1 MQATIT
7 QPPRRSWLPL
17 LGLTALTLLGQPAF
31 SAPLVPPPTTD
42 NPAQERVIT
51 GKILSGDDN
60 QPLPGAS
67 VAVKGTQRGTTTDA
81 NGDYRINIP
90 SNTNNAALV
99 FSAVGF
105 VTQEITV
112 GNQTTVNLTLNTDTR
127 SLNEVVVIG
136 YGTQKKSQ
144 TTGAISSVTSKQI
157 TELPITNLGQA
168 IQGRVAG
175 VDVAQS
181 GSRPG
186 STPTIRVRG
195 RRSFNAGNNPLY
207 VVDGIPLA
215 GDRNELLSTRPSVLG
230 STVDFVSSGYEDFN
244 PNDVASME
252 ILKDATATA
261 IYGARG
267 ANGVVL
273 ITTKR
278 GNTNNKTTISYDNY
292 VGVTD
297 ALDKIHLFN
306 GAEFT
311 EFVREAYRTTGQY
324 TNAQG
329 QVVPTG
335 QFDPVADAKISVLG
349 GDPAVAAGIAAGRS
363 SDYQSL
369 ILRQGFQQNH
379 SLGVQGGNEKTQFY
393 ISAGYFKDKGI
404 LPGLDY
410 SRYSLRANIDH
421 QINKTFRVGLSSYF
435 MYSVQNGATLNPYSS
450 TLQQNPLGR
459 PFDDNGNQI
468 FFPTN
473 DALLTN
479 PLAEVAPGAQIDER
493 KKYRITNSLY
503 AEANIIDGL
512 KYRVNFGPDF
522 SLRRDGRFIGSQT
535 NARKGGDPQAAS
547 NSQFGFNYT
556 LENILTYT
564 KTFGQVHN
572 LGITALQSI
581 QRDNFEYNNI
591 QVQGIPAESQ
601 SFYNEGS
608 ASSVLGVGSNLI
620 QWTINSFMGRINYD
634 YKDKY
639 LVTATLRRDGSSRFG
654 ENTKY
659 GNFPGIALGWNI
671 NNEEFMKGSTW
682 IDLLKLRVSR
692 GSVGNQGVAP
702 YQTQGLLGR
711 TVYAWGNNPAFGYR
725 PNTIGNADLR
735 WEASTSSN
743 IGVDF
748 SFWRGRVSGSLEVY
762 QTNTTALLLS
772 DQLPT
777 STGFNA
783 VTRNVGETRNRG
795 LEITVSTVNVNAKNG
810 FKWTTDLQFT
820 KNSEAIISLY
830 NGAVDDIG
838 NRWFIG
844 KPLTAY
850 YDFKKVG
857 IWQTEEADAAKAY
870 GNFLPGQVKIAD
882 IDGDGKFSVTNDR
895 TFLGSD
901 IPTFSAGITNR
912 FTFKGFDLNFFVYA
926 RIGQTILSGFH
937 QNNNALAGRYQ
948 QIKVD
953 YWTPINPTNEFPRP
967 NANQE
972 FPLYNTALI
981 YFDGSFVKVRN
992 INFGY
997 TFPAS
1002 FTQKLRLQSL
1012 RLFTSI
1018 QQPFIF
1024 SSYRTKYN
1032 GVDPESSNGTV
1043 DNGIVPATRITTFGL
1058 NIKF

>member
-1 MQATIT
+1 MKHVFT
-7 QPPRRSWLPL
+7 QFSTHQYHRHLLVWCVLLWLVSSP
-17 LGLTALTLLGQPAF
+17 F
-31 SAPLVPPPTTD
+31 SRAY
-42 NPAQERVIT
+42 AQERTVT
-51 GKILSGDDN
+51 GRILSGDD
-60 QPLPGAS
+60 QSPLPGAN
-67 VAVKGTQRGTTTDA
+67 VTVKGTSRGTSTDA
-81 NGDYRINIP
+81 NGTYRINVP
-90 SNTNNAALV
+90 NDQATLV
-99 FSAVGF
+99 ISSLGFLSQEVAVGNRA
-105 VTQEITV
+105 TV
-112 GNQTTVNLTLNTDTR
+112 DLTLKSDER
-127 SLNEVVVIG
+127 ALQEVIVVG

-144 TTGAISSVTSKQI
+144 TTGAISSVSAKQI
-157 TELPITNLGQA
+157 TEMPITNLGQA
-168 IQGRVAG
+168 LQGRVAG

-186 STPTIRVRG
+186 TVPTIRVRG
-195 RRSFNAGNNPLY
+195 RRSFNAGNDPLY
-207 VVDGIPLA
+207 VVDGIPLSA
-215 GDRNELLSTRPSVLG
+215 
-230 STVDFVSSGYEDFN
+230 GYEDFN

-273 ITTKR
+273 ISTKR

-297 ALDKIHLFN
+297 ALDKIKLFN

-324 TNAQG
+324 TGADG
-329 QVVPTG
+329 KVVPTG
-335 QFDPVADAKISVLG
+335 QSDPVADAKISVLG
-349 GDPAVAAGIAAGRS
+349 GDPNVAAGIAAGRNT
-363 SDYQSL
+363 DYQSL
-369 ILRQGFQQNH
+369 ILKQGFQQNH
-379 SLGVQGGNEKTQFY
+379 SLGIQGGNEKTQFY
-393 ISAGYFKDKGI
+393 ISAGYFQDKGI
-404 LPGLDY
+404 IPGLDY
-410 SRYSLRANIDH
+410 TRYSLRANVDH
-421 QINKTFRVGLSSYF
+421 QINKMFRVGLSSYL
-435 MYSVQNGATLNPYSS
+435 MYSLRNGESLNPYSF

-459 PFDDNGNQI
+459 PFDDNGNMI

-479 PLAEVAPGAQIDER
+479 PLAEIAPGAQIQER
-493 KKYRITNSLY
+493 KKYRIYNSLY
-503 AEANIIDGL
+503 IEANIFDGL

-522 SLRRDGRFIGSQT
+522 TLQRYGRFIGAQT
-535 NARKGGDPQAAS
+535 NARKGGDPQGEFNTS
-547 NSQFGFNYT
+547 FGFNYT

-564 KTFGQVHN
+564 KTFGKGHN
-572 LGITALQSI
+572 LNVTALQSI
-581 QRDNFEYNNI
+581 QRDNFETNNI
-591 QVQGIPAESQ
+591 NVQGIPAESQ
-601 SFYNEGS
+601 SFYNAGN
-608 ASSVLGVGSNLI
+608 ASSVLGVGSNLVE
-620 QWTINSFMGRINYD
+620 WTINSYMGRINYD

-639 LVTATLRRDGSSRFG
+639 LITATLRRDGSSRFG

-671 NNEEFMKGSTW
+671 NNEEFMKGATW

-692 GSVGNQGVAP
+692 GAVGNQGVAP

-711 TVYAWGNNPAFGYR
+711 TVYAWGNNPAYGYR
-725 PNTIGNADLR
+725 PNTIGNADLK
-735 WEASTSSN
+735 WETSTSSN
-743 IGVDF
+743 VGVDF
-748 SFWRGRVSGSLEVY
+748 SLWRGRVSGSLEVY
-762 QTNTTALLLS
+762 QTNTTDLLLS

-783 VTRNVGETRNRG
+783 VTRNIGETRNRG
-795 LEITVSTVNVNAKNG
+795 VEISISTINVNTPGG
-810 FKWTTDLQFT
+810 FKWSTDLQFT
-820 KNSEAIISLY
+820 KNNEAILSLY

-838 NRWFIG
+838 NKWFIG

-850 YDFKKVG
+850 YDFKKIG
-857 IWQTEEADAAKAY
+857 IWQSNEADAAKAY
-870 GNFLPGQVKIAD
+870 GNFLPGQVKLAD

-901 IPTFSAGITNR
+901 IPTWSGGITNR
-912 FTFKGFDLNFFVYA
+912 FNYKGFDLSFFIYA

-953 YWTPINPTNEFPRP
+953 YWTPNNPTNEFPRP

-997 TFPAS
+997 TFPS
-1002 FTQKLRLQSL
+1002 GGLVQRLGLQSL
-1012 RLFTSI
+1012 RLYSSI

-1024 SSYRTKYN
+1024 STYRTKYN
-1032 GVDPESSNGTV
+1032 GVDPESTNGTV
-1043 DNGIVPATRITTFGL
+1043 DNGFVPATRVATVGL
-1058 NIKF
+1058 NVKF

>member
-1 MQATIT
+1 M
-7 QPPRRSWLPL
+7 
-17 LGLTALTLLGQPAF
+17 LGLSALTLLTVPAF
-31 SAPLVPPPTTD
+31 SAPSTPRLTID
-42 NPAQERVIT
+42 NPKQERTVT
-51 GKILSGDDN
+51 GRVLSADDN
-60 QPLPGAS
+60 NALPGVT
-67 VAVKGTQRGTTTDA
+67 VAVKGTTRGTTTDA
-81 NGDYRINIP
+81 NGIYRIAIP
-90 SNTNNAALV
+90 NEQAILV
-99 FSAVGF
+99 FSSVGFRAEEIAVGNKS
-105 VTQEITV
+105 TV
-112 GNQTTVNLTLNTDTR
+112 DIRLSSDDK

-144 TTGAISSVTSKQI
+144 TTGAISSVSSKQI
-157 TELPITNLGQA
+157 TELPIANIGQA

-215 GDRNELLSTRPSVLG
+215 GDRNELLSGRPLILG
-230 STVDFVSSGYEDFN
+230 TTMDFVSSGYEDFN
-244 PNDVASME
+244 PNDVASLE

-273 ITTKR
+273 VTTKR

-297 ALDKIHLFN
+297 ALDKINLFN
-306 GAEFT
+306 GPEFT
-311 EFVREAYRTTGQY
+311 EFVREAYRTTGAY
-324 TNAQG
+324 TNAAG

-335 QFDPVADAKISVLG
+335 QSDPVADAKISVLG
-349 GDPAVAAGIAAGRS
+349 GDPNVAAGIAAGRS

-404 LPGLDY
+404 MPGLDY
-410 SRYSLRANIDH
+410 TRYSLRANVDH
-421 QINKTFRVGLSSYF
+421 QINRIFRVGLSSYL
-435 MYSVQNGATLNPYSS
+435 MYSLQNGATLNPY
-450 TLQQNPLGR
+450 TFTIQQNPLGR
-459 PFDDNGNQI
+459 PYDDNGNLI
-468 FFPTN
+468 FSPTN

-479 PLAEVAPGAQIDER
+479 PLAEVVPGAQIDER
-493 KKYRITNSLY
+493 KKYRIFNSVY
-503 AEANIIDGL
+503 AEATILEGL

-522 SLRRDGRFIGSQT
+522 SLRRDGRFIGAQT

-547 NSQFGFNYT
+547 TSQFGFNYT
-556 LENILTYT
+556 LENILTYN
-564 KTFGQVHN
+564 KTFGNHN

-581 QRDNFEYNNI
+581 QRDNFEYNI
-591 QVQGIPAESQ
+591 VQVQGVPAESQ
-601 SFYNEGS
+601 SFYNEGA

-620 QWTINSFMGRINYD
+620 QWTINSYMGRVNYD

-659 GNFPGIALGWNI
+659 GNFPGIALGWNLSS
-671 NNEEFMKGSTW
+671 EEFLKSSTW
-682 IDLLKLRVSR
+682 VDLLKLRVSR

-702 YQTQGLLGR
+702 YQTQGLLTR
-711 TVYAWGNNPAFGYR
+711 SVYAWGNNSAYGYR

-735 WEASTSSN
+735 WETSTSTN
-743 IGVDF
+743 VGVDF
-748 SFWRGRVSGSLEVY
+748 SFWRGRVAGSLEVY
-762 QTNTTALLLS
+762 QTNTTNLLLS

-795 LEITVSTVNVNAKNG
+795 VEITVSTVNIDSKSG

-820 KNSEAIISLY
+820 KNNEAILSLY

-844 KPLTAY
+844 KPLTSY
-850 YDFKKVG
+850 YDFKKIG
-857 IWQTEEADAAKAY
+857 IWQTNEADAAKAF
-870 GNFLPGQVKIAD
+870 GNFLPGQVKLAD
-882 IDGDGKFSVTNDR
+882 IDGNGTFSVTNDR
-895 TFLGSD
+895 TYIGSD

-912 FTFKGFDLNFFVYA
+912 FSYKGFDLNFFVYA

-937 QNNNALAGRYQ
+937 QNNNALAGRYE

-953 YWTPINPTNEFPRP
+953 YWTPNNPTNEFPRP

-997 TFPAS
+997 TFPSTFA
-1002 FTQKLRLQSL
+1002 QKLRLQSL

-1024 SSYRTKYN
+1024 STYRSKYN

-1058 NIKF
+1058 NVRF